1 MRRKD
6 DEKQNSI
13 KKAVVKIVLEQ
24 GMHGASISKIAKA
37 AGVSPATVYIYYEN
51 KDLMLRA
58 IYYEYAEAMFHH
70 LLEHLPA
77 ELTASAF
84 IDTVIREYY
93 FYMLGHEEIYHFVE
107 QFSSCPS
114 LNHGCM
120 TLNGPDQIDARIRLY
135 KEQGAL
141 NNYDNGNIWAML
153 LYPIKGIAKKKCSAD
168 MTQGQR
174 LEEMIEIIQRALL
187 K

>member
-1 MRRKD
+1 
-6 DEKQNSI
+6 
-13 KKAVVKIVLEQ
+13 
-24 GMHGASISKIAKA
+24 
-37 AGVSPATVYIYYEN
+37 
-51 KDLMLRA
+51 
-58 IYYEYAEAMFHH
+58 
-70 LLEHLPA
+70 
-77 ELTASAF
+77 
-84 IDTVIREYY
+84 
-93 FYMLGHEEIYHFVE
+93 
-107 QFSSCPS
+107 
-114 LNHGCM
+114 M